1 MEHKLGEKFDYDG
14 ITLKVVKDKGSGCE
28 GCYFRVNE
36 SSCSYSVRDV
46 VGPCGECKRS
56 DGNGVIFK
64 GMKGKKTIRNTNAE
78 YKRNETKN
86 YD

>member
-36 SSCSYSVRDV
+36 SSCSYSVRDAI
-46 VGPCGECKRS
+46 GPCGSFTRS
-56 DGNGVIFK
+56 DLQSVIFK
-64 GMKGKKTIRNTNAE
+64 QVKTRSAANR
-78 YKRNETKN
+78 KRS
-86 YD
+86 